1 MPHPYPDA
9 PSIKQFVDNAT
20 LQGCVEGVFE
30 KTGKRYLES
39 SDGIVAFLPSK
50 DDDALISPLKLAQ
63 LVRRL
68 GVKGYEDFL
77 VANGYGE
84 DGADKPSN
92 EAPRWPWTL
101 FPIRNISLPSSL

>member
-1 MPHPYPDA
+1 MVYKPTESRIEVSHAA
-9 PSIKQFVDNAT
+9 PLPRRTLDKQFVDNAT
-20 LQGCVEGVFE
+20 RQGCVEGVFE

-39 SDGIVAFLPSK
+39 PDGIVAFLPAK
-50 DDDALISPLKLAQ
+50 EEDALISPLKLAQ

-92 EAPRWPWTL
+92 
-101 FPIRNISLPSSL
+101 